1 MKCVVLM
8 ALVGVLVLAGRAVA
22 QPVGTLEN
30 LRDKSA
36 ITDQDR
42 QQIRTWATAMANNLA
57 TNNDADRRGMIAA
70 RDAIIAEGRKE
81 GRSAAYYQAFGE
93 EAINALKAAEKKA
106 VGQDARVNLFTAVAE
121 LRRVEGIEL
130 LRTALEKDPYPAA
143 RYWAA
148 KGLSMVADAVIE
160 KNTPRLEADIADSIA
175 KIIDAETS
183 PVMLLWLFDALGR
196 FDHEKAHDVLADAAA
211 KAVTR
216 VSVADPIASK
226 VAVGII
232 RSLEKAYMR
241 EVRPEAK
248 TRILSAFAVLC
259 ASILPPKKNE
269 PEPLLISLNAA
280 LEKITGEKV
289 GFVATDDGVM
299 QKLALLEW
307 VEKFVREKK
316 IPKRPS
322 LPPALEDS
330 LKDIVGGPGGALTP

>member
-30 LRDKSA
+30 LYGKA
-36 ITDQDR
+36 TLTDQDI
-42 QQIRTWATAMANNLA
+42 QQIRAWVTTMANNLA

-70 RDAIIAEGRKE
+70 RDTIISAGRKE
-81 GRSAAYYQAFGE
+81 GRSPAFYQAFGE

-216 VSVADPIASK
+216 VSAADPIASQ
-226 VAVGII
+226 VEDGII

-259 ASILPPKKNE
+259 ASILPPKKE
-269 PEPLLISLNAA
+269 SDPLLISLNAA

-322 LPPALEDS
+322 LPPAVEDA

>member
-30 LRDKSA
+30 LYGKA
-36 ITDQDR
+36 TLTDQDI
-42 QQIRTWATAMANNLA
+42 QQIRTWVTTMANNLA

-70 RDAIIAEGRKE
+70 RDTIISAGRKE
-81 GRSAAYYQAFGE
+81 GRSPAFYQAFGE

-216 VSVADPIASK
+216 VSAADPIASQ
-226 VAVGII
+226 VEDGII

-259 ASILPPKKNE
+259 ASILPPKKE
-269 PEPLLISLNAA
+269 SDPLLISLNAA

-322 LPPALEDS
+322 LPPAVEDA

>member
-30 LRDKSA
+30 LYGKA
-36 ITDQDR
+36 TLTDQDI
-42 QQIRTWATAMANNLA
+42 QQIRTWVTTMANNLA

-70 RDAIIAEGRKE
+70 RDTIISAGRKE
-81 GRSAAYYQAFGE
+81 GRSPAFYQAFGE

-130 LRTALEKDPYPAA
+130 LRTALEKDPYPVA

-216 VSVADPIASK
+216 VSVADPIASQ
-226 VAVGII
+226 VEDGII

-259 ASILPPKKNE
+259 ASILPPKKE
-269 PEPLLISLNAA
+269 SDPLLISLNAA

-322 LPPALEDS
+322 LPPAVEDA